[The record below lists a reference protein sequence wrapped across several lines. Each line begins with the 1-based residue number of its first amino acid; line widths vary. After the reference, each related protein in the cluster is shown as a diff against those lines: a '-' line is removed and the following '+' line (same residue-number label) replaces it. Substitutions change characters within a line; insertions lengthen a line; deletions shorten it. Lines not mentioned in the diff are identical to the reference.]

1 MTDTTDGIHVVAK
14 DDRWVTISG
23 DKVLS
28 RHFTKGT
35 AIATG
40 RAKAKAHGQ
49 QFTVHRADG
58 TVISTRTY
66 GTSPV

>member
-1 MTDTTDGIHVVAK
+1 MIDTTEGIHVVAK

-28 RHFTKGT
+28 RHFTKGK
-35 AIATG
+35 AVKVG
-40 RAKAKAHGQ
+40 RSKAKAHGE

-58 TVISTRTY
+58 TAIATRTY